1 MKTLKIFFSAITLLT
16 YYSCQKPFNIA
27 DLPIGTII
35 TVGDTTYIE
44 MDAYSGFNNPTAI
57 CAGYDQFLYIADTDN
72 NRIVQMNQAGIIE
85 NTREILR
92 PIAIAQDER
101 LDLLVSGEIY
111 RAEFGDTIGA
121 IFRLRMYNLSRDYP
135 NHNIAQVRIDTVY
148 KEPTRPKRRFKGIG
162 VLIKNQ
168 YLLVRDGPDNTSFV
182 DPDSRVLRFQ
192 TQTIVDTVK
201 DLSGNIV
208 DLNLR
213 VRDRYIT
220 PIGDLATRSGS
231 GVTDILRPTGIA
243 MFPNSNDFVIIQSSV
258 EKTMIYGA
266 IWMIYKNQP
275 DFEGWV
281 PKFTTQ
287 NEFLKPNRFTEPAGV
302 AIDRSRL
309 DIFILDS
316 ALDSV
321 IIFNRHGLIK
331 AETFGNGRLISNGS
345 IPFKNPKGI
354 AHISRTLYIA
364 DTGNNIIRRFV
375 LSTDR

>member
-1 MKTLKIFFSAITLLT
+1 MKTLKIFFSAIILLT

-85 NTREILR
+85 NTREILH

-135 NHNIAQVRIDTVY
+135 NHNIAKVRIDTVY

-168 YLLVRDGPDNTSFV
+168 YLLVRDGSDNTSFV

-192 TQTIVDTVK
+192 TQTIVDTIK

-258 EKTMIYGA
+258 GKTMIYGA

-287 NEFLKPNRFTEPAGV
+287 SEFLKPNRFTEPASV

>member
-1 MKTLKIFFSAITLLT
+1 MKTLKIFFSAIILLT

-85 NTREILR
+85 NTREILH

-135 NHNIAQVRIDTVY
+135 NHNIAKVRIDTVY

-168 YLLVRDGPDNTSFV
+168 YLLVRDGSDNTSFV

-192 TQTIVDTVK
+192 TQTIVDTIK

-258 EKTMIYGA
+258 GKTMIYGA

-287 NEFLKPNRFTEPAGV
+287 SEFLKPNRFTEPASV
-302 AIDRSRL
+302 TIDRSRL